1 MVFGEDGGRV
11 HVTASVFKTGISVE
25 GNEKPLLL
33 GLGSE
38 LNAGKR
44 HAKAWKEEKANRSWW
59 LTHPTFSQGGP
70 ALPGLHI
77 MSKIWAQFEAVEE
90 DSDLRYVWQ
99 YANLD
104 FNHAA

>member
-1 MVFGEDGGRV
+1 MVFGDDGGRV

-25 GNEKPLLL
+25 GNEQPLLL

-59 LTHPTFSQGGP
+59 LTHPTLP
-70 ALPGLHI
+70 AKAALLSLAWPTHHVQDLG
-77 MSKIWAQFEAVEE
+77 AV
-90 DSDLRYVWQ
+90 
-99 YANLD
+99 
-104 FNHAA
+104 